1 MDATIAD
8 HEIHIDGYKIVRLD
22 RNRHGGGVCIYI
34 KSDTG
39 YIVRSD
45 LAEKSLEVSC
55 KPFLISTWYTP
66 NTPVKLFNDFEKVVA

>member
-34 KSDTG
+34 KSDIG
-39 YIVRSD
+39 YSVRSD
-45 LAEKSLEVSC
+45 LAEKSLEMLTIEIRKLNC
-55 KPFLISTWYTP
+55 KPFLISTHCSNRP
-66 NTPVKLFNDFEKVVA
+66 QN

>member
-34 KSDTG
+34 KSDIG
-39 YIVRSD
+39 YSVRSD
-45 LAEKSLEVSC
+45 LAKKSLEMLTIEIRKLNC
-55 KPFLISTWYTP
+55 KPLLIS
-66 NTPVKLFNDFEKVVA
+66 LLS